1 MVNVTVTPV
10 KSTVVIK
17 NPIKGFIRKLSSEA
31 VKKYEERE
39 QRLIK
44 EGKRN
49 K

>member
-1 MVNVTVTPV
+1 MANATATLV

-17 NPIKGFIRKLSSEA
+17 NPVKGFIRKLSSEA

-44 EGKRN
+44 EGKR
-49 K
+49 KK

>member
-1 MVNVTVTPV
+1 MANATVTP
-10 KSTVVIK
+10 IK
-17 NPIKGFIRKLSSEA
+17 MAIIRNTKKGFIRNVSPEA

-44 EGKRN
+44 EGKRS

>member
-1 MVNVTVTPV
+1 MANTTVTPV
-10 KSTVVIK
+10 KMAVMR
-17 NPIKGFIRKLSSEA
+17 NPVKGFIKKLTPEA

>member
-1 MVNVTVTPV
+1 MANNATVTPI
-10 KSTVVIK
+10 KMAVIR
-17 NPIKGFIRKLSSEA
+17 NPKKGFIRNVSPEA